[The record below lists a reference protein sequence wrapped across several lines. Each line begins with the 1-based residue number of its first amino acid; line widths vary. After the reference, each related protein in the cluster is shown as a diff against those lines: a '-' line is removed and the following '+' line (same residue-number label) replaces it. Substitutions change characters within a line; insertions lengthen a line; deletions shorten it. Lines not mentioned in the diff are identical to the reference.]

1 MSDDELYDRA
11 LTALKHYSEID
22 NEEILAA
29 KKAVND
35 FYGKGLN
42 RVQDLSKA
50 IEIFNEI
57 HPNGTIEE
65 LQKWAKEKTVIFKV
79 KPENKEE

>member
-1 MSDDELYDRA
+1 MGDDELYNQA
-11 LTALKHYSEID
+11 VEAMKHCGGID
-22 NEEILAA
+22 TEEIIFA

-42 RVQDLSKA
+42 RVRDLSKA

-65 LQKWAKEKTVIFKV
+65 LQKWAKEKTIIFKV
-79 KPENKEE
+79 KKEE